1 MGNGVRGDLQ
11 ELAAECRQLKTFH
24 LRLQRPRDVS
34 NSKLFAEYA
43 PTVPRKNVVQGKST
57 SQFHDDFCSSSP
69 SEVSVSE
76 CASRPQSQ
84 GAQSPKPNSGGPRG
98 DSEAPFLRCGPP
110 LPEWLLG
117 ARSSLPINNRYCTR
131 TFLPIFPQSEF
142 RTLSMTK

>member
-43 PTVPRKNVVQGKST
+43 PTVPRKNVVQGKVLRSFT
-57 SQFHDDFCSSSP
+57 MTFALRALQRSQCQ
-69 SEVSVSE
+69 SVRVALRVRVLRVRSLTL
-76 CASRPQSQ
+76 
-84 GAQSPKPNSGGPRG
+84 GGPRG

-110 LPEWLLG
+110 LP
-117 ARSSLPINNRYCTR
+117 
-131 TFLPIFPQSEF
+131 
-142 RTLSMTK
+142 